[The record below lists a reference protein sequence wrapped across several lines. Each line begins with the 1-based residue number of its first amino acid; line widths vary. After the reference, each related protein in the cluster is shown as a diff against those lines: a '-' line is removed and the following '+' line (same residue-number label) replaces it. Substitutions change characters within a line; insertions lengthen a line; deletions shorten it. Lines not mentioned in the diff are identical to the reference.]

1 MPHNLTDK
9 ELLNRAQDSDNPLTR
24 ELASRIEQQQSDWD
38 DERKGLIAWAVGCVQ
53 DHAGED
59 RHADVINSLQKIL
72 KANKPTM
79 INVIVG
85 VIETLRDMDQTA
97 CNSIEAMKSG
107 DAF

>member
-9 ELLNRAQDSDNPLTR
+9 ELLNRAQDSDNPLAR
-24 ELASRIEQQQSDWD
+24 EMASRVEQQQSDWD
-38 DERKGLIAWAVGCVQ
+38 DERKGLIDWAVGCVQ
-53 DHAGED
+53 EHAGED
-59 RHADVINSLQKIL
+59 HHADVIGSLQKIL

-79 INVIVG
+79 IDVIAG

>member
-9 ELLNRAQDSDNPLTR
+9 ELLNRAQDSDNPFAR
-24 ELASRIEQQQSDWD
+24 ELAGRIEQQQSDWD
-38 DERKGLIAWAVGCVQ
+38 NERKDLIAWAVGCVQ
-53 DHAGED
+53 GHAGED
-59 RHADVINSLQKIL
+59 HHADVINSLQKIL